1 MHTQKSKLVLEN
13 ILFASHIFL
22 VVLLLAES
30 KLVIPLW
37 LQVVGRL
44 HPLILHFPIVLLM
57 LAMIILLFPKLLR
70 NQADQQYYGTYLL
83 LWGCVLSAITV
94 IAGLFLS
101 LENSTASTALQTHK
115 WTGVGVFWLSSLLYF
130 FYDKLEIRPALK
142 TVTVAF
148 MGVLIIATGHLG
160 ASLTHGENFITG
172 TLQQNEVQLVAL
184 EEAEV
189 FDHVIQPIL
198 ENKCIGCHKASKQ
211 KGELRLDAV
220 EHILKGG
227 ESGPAVV
234 PGDLDKSLL
243 AHHILLPLEED
254 GHMPPKSKPQL
265 TEEEV
270 ELIISWIASGG
281 DFDKK
286 VLAYEPEAPLFQL
299 ASQQFTAPPKSYDF
313 NAADAKT
320 VESLNNFYRSVTSI
334 GAGSP
339 ALAVSYFSSK
349 NFNLESLKELAKIEK
364 QIVTLNLNQMPLNDE
379 DLALLSKLEHL
390 ERLNLN
396 FANIKNKGLNYLKGL
411 SNLSYLS
418 ISGNPLDEEAATVLA
433 EMKGLKELYLWN
445 TGLAEESIAM
455 LKKALPS
462 TYIETGYSDD
472 GTIFQLTPPTLK
484 FDNAFFQ
491 HQTRLEIDHAIKT
504 TQLYYTLDG
513 STPDSL
519 SSYLYKEPVLID
531 SNTTVKAKAF
541 AEGWLGSPEAKVDLI
556 KSSIRPHKYHLNFP
570 PSDRYKGNLVNS
582 LFDGEK
588 GKPDVWDL
596 AWIGF
601 NHTALDV
608 EMEFEQPLDISQIE
622 LSYWYQSGS
631 WLFPPAEVEVWFPD
645 TNGEWKLAFNSKP
658 DMPAKDQPSGLKML
672 PLFFKA
678 NSVQKMRLV
687 AKPTI
692 LPKWHG
698 AAGQQGWLMVDELVI
713 N

>member
-1 MHTQKSKLVLEN
+1 
-13 ILFASHIFL
+13 
-22 VVLLLAES
+22 
-30 KLVIPLW
+30 
-37 LQVVGRL
+37 
-44 HPLILHFPIVLLM
+44 
-57 LAMIILLFPKLLR
+57 
-70 NQADQQYYGTYLL
+70 
-83 LWGCVLSAITV
+83 
-94 IAGLFLS
+94 
-101 LENSTASTALQTHK
+101 
-115 WTGVGVFWLSSLLYF
+115 
-130 FYDKLEIRPALK
+130 
-142 TVTVAF
+142 
-148 MGVLIIATGHLG
+148 
-160 ASLTHGENFITG
+160 
-172 TLQQNEVQLVAL
+172 

-270 ELIISWIASGG
+270 KLITSWIASGG

-286 VLAYEPEAPLFQL
+286 VLAYEPETPLFQL

-462 TYIETGYSDD
+462 TYIETGYSD
-472 GTIFQLTPPTLK
+472 
-484 FDNAFFQ
+484 
-491 HQTRLEIDHAIKT
+491 
-504 TQLYYTLDG
+504 
-513 STPDSL
+513 
-519 SSYLYKEPVLID
+519 
-531 SNTTVKAKAF
+531 
-541 AEGWLGSPEAKVDLI
+541 
-556 KSSIRPHKYHLNFP
+556 
-570 PSDRYKGNLVNS
+570 
-582 LFDGEK
+582 
-588 GKPDVWDL
+588 
-596 AWIGF
+596 
-601 NHTALDV
+601 
-608 EMEFEQPLDISQIE
+608 
-622 LSYWYQSGS
+622 
-631 WLFPPAEVEVWFPD
+631 
-645 TNGEWKLAFNSKP
+645 
-658 DMPAKDQPSGLKML
+658 
-672 PLFFKA
+672 
-678 NSVQKMRLV
+678 
-687 AKPTI
+687 
-692 LPKWHG
+692 
-698 AAGQQGWLMVDELVI
+698 
-713 N
+713 